1 MSEWISNLKQVVLIV
16 LVCEFLKELLST
28 DSFRKY
34 VQFSIRLFLFL
45 FLLSSLFGVEFGLST
60 DIPLT
65 IDDVEYETEEEN
77 LLLQEYETQIAN
89 QITEE
94 LSRNNLSVSQV
105 TVQLNDQYEILC
117 VTVFTKE
124 ESAKIQAVL
133 KGDFPYEVVY
143 PTEEDLDEMS

>member
-45 FLLSSLFGVEFGLST
+45 FLLSSLFGVKFTLPEFT
-60 DIPLT
+60 FT
-65 IDDVEYETEEEN
+65 EYETEEEN

-143 PTEEDLDEMS
+143 PTEEFLDEMS

>member
-1 MSEWISNLKQVVLIV
+1 MSEWISNLKQVVLSV

-45 FLLSSLFGVEFGLST
+45 FLLSSLFGVKFALPEFT
-60 DIPLT
+60 FT
-65 IDDVEYETEEEN
+65 EYETEEEN
-77 LLLQEYETQIAN
+77 LLLQEYETQIAT

-105 TVQLNDQYEILC
+105 TVHLNDQYEILC

-143 PTEEDLDEMS
+143 PTEEFLDEMS

>member
-45 FLLSSLFGVEFGLST
+45 FLLSSLFGIKFALPEFT
-60 DIPLT
+60 FT
-65 IDDVEYETEEEN
+65 EYETEEEN
-77 LLLQEYETQIAN
+77 LLLQEYETQIAT

-143 PTEEDLDEMS
+143 PTEEFLDEMS